1 MKISKNYN
9 CNVTV
14 KKMKKDIESYRKI
27 ILHISKIMRLSKLR
41 ENVGINL
48 KFLFKMFFLV
58 LLSIF

>member
-1 MKISKNYN
+1 MKIPKNYN

-14 KKMKKDIESYRKI
+14 KKKEKDIKSYHKI

-48 KFLFKMFFLV
+48 KILFKMFFLV

>member
-1 MKISKNYN
+1 
-9 CNVTV
+9 
-14 KKMKKDIESYRKI
+14 MKKDIESYRKI